1 MAHSI
6 FSSIISVIAVQR
18 EWEPMMRDDGRTQ
31 QMRGNARGGAHRNA
45 AEIGK
50 GAQPLLC
57 LSEAEVADLLEP
69 RALLAGLAVGFRAL
83 ADGEVQS
90 PARPEITVPGRGFSL
105 AMPAWMPG
113 MNVTVK
119 TVNVF
124 DGNLAL
130 GLPNH
135 LALITLFDPATGMP
149 VCVMDGT
156 CITGMRTAAAAVLSV
171 DVLARKDA
179 RIVTLIGAGVQ
190 GREHLRLL
198 PLVRDFAEIRIA
210 SLHLED
216 AEALAR
222 RDPRAYA
229 VSDVAN
235 AVQGSDVVC
244 LATHAPAPVIA
255 ADWLRPGTHVS
266 SVGYAP
272 PSGELP
278 VELLQ
283 QARLFVE
290 SSEAFLAPPVGCAE
304 LAAISPD
311 AGTMLGEVLT
321 GRKAGRQH
329 AAEITVYKAMGIA
342 MEDMVAAHLAYE
354 QARAG
359 KCGSTVMV

>member
-1 MAHSI
+1 VVAT
-6 FSSIISVIAVQR
+6 QKDR
-18 EWEPMMRDDGRTQ
+18 EAKMTDDGKRLQ
-31 QMRGNARGGAHRNA
+31 RRGHPRGGPHRNA

-69 RALLAGLAVGFRAL
+69 RALLDGLAAGFRAL
-83 ADGEVQS
+83 ADGKVQS

-105 AMPAWMPG
+105 AMTAWMPG
-113 MNVTVK
+113 MHVTVK

-130 GLPNH
+130 DLPNH
-135 LALITLFDPATGMP
+135 LALITLFDPRTGMP

-171 DVLARKDA
+171 DLLARKDA

-210 SLHLED
+210 SLHPED

-222 RDPRAYA
+222 RDPRAHA
-229 VSDVAN
+229 VRDVAA

-244 LATHAPAPVIA
+244 LATHAAAPVIA

-266 SVGYAP
+266 SIGYAP

-278 VELLQ
+278 LDVLQ
-283 QARLFVE
+283 RARLFVE

-304 LAAISPD
+304 LAATSPD
-311 AGTMLGEVLT
+311 AGTMLGDVLT
-321 GRKAGRQH
+321 GRKAGRRH
-329 AAEITVYKAMGIA
+329 DDEITVYKAMGIA
-342 MEDMVAAHLAYE
+342 LEDMVAAHLVHE
-354 QARAG
+354 RARRDHR
-359 KCGSTVMV
+359 GSIVTL